1 MANYDF
7 RDDLI
12 VSGDHRSIFDHLV
25 SVISPDLKA
34 FLARDPLLRDA
45 LFNADAP
52 QSGYSKNGLM
62 LCRNKIYDVYL
73 GYREGIPVD
82 GTTDDTLLI
91 RANRVRNHLV
101 KLLNMSPVEI
111 KMLLAEQKKAEECGE
126 ENHETS
132 EPDYTQTQNAHN
144 SQEPINTDDTVS
156 EVSDAIDPNAELADD
171 ENNDSFVP
179 PQDMS
184 SDILG
189 LNATDY
195 QDDYS
200 DELPDIPTEDSN
212 QLEETSEE
220 APEVAQEDVPREDI
234 DKQTV
239 QDSEKI
245 DEEIV
250 TPHTQV
256 ETKEEKP
263 IAQNEVSHK
272 EPIREAPKK
281 SEPIVSEKKS
291 APHNEISLDAPV
303 KINVNIFGDYD
314 SRSDD
319 SEEEKDPFVE
329 AMYADEA
336 PKAKAPTL
344 NAAVSFKKNETF
356 EEYGVSESRDDEY
369 QQDVVLGLPSDGIN
383 LEELDLK
390 KENVASAKLIEYIIN
405 QDKKMNILTARI
417 TKIEEQMPHTGML
430 DIGSMYKVFDQRIEL
445 YRFNKHFLTIPNR
458 FHNFGYRTEVTSMKF
473 FVEHEG
479 ENWVVGMGNSMPS
492 ANENIPVY
500 SYQNDPV
507 RFEKILQKLLAKL

>member
-1 MANYDF
+1 MVNYDF

-25 SVISPDLKA
+25 SVIAPDLKV

-73 GYREGIPVD
+73 GYRDGIPVN

-111 KMLLAEQKKAEECGE
+111 KMLLAEQKKAEEGE
-126 ENHETS
+126 EGTYKTS
-132 EPDYTQTQNAHN
+132 EPDYTQTQDAHN
-144 SQEPINTDDTVS
+144 PQEPINTEDIVS
-156 EVSDAIDPNAELADD
+156 EVSDAINPNAELADD

-179 PQDMS
+179 PEDIS

-195 QDDYS
+195 NDDYS
-200 DELPDIPTEDSN
+200 EELEDIATEN
-212 QLEETSEE
+212 EQGLEENTEPAEFVQEEISSEDE
-220 APEVAQEDVPREDI
+220 TANVANDGEEI
-234 DKQTV
+234 DKEPQ
-239 QDSEKI
+239 SSNI
-245 DEEIV
+245 
-250 TPHTQV
+250 QV
-256 ETKEEKP
+256 ETGEEKP
-263 IAQNEVSHK
+263 IAQNEVFYK
-272 EPIREAPKK
+272 EPIREAHKK
-281 SEPIVSEKKS
+281 SEPLVSEKNLAS
-291 APHNEISLDAPV
+291 HSETNLDAPV
-303 KINVNIFGDYD
+303 KININIFGDYD
-314 SRSDD
+314 G
-319 SEEEKDPFVE
+319 EANNPEQEGDPFVE

-336 PKAKAPTL
+336 PKVKAPTL
-344 NAAVSFKKNETF
+344 NAAVSFKKNESF
-356 EEYGVSESRDDEY
+356 EEYGVNESRDDEY

>member
-1 MANYDF
+1 MVNYDF

-12 VSGDHRSIFDHLV
+12 VSSDHRSIFDHLV

-73 GYREGIPVD
+73 GYRDGIPVD

-101 KLLNMSPVEI
+101 KVLNMSPVEI
-111 KMLLAEQKKAEECGE
+111 KMLLAEQKKAEEEGS

-132 EPDYTQTQNAHN
+132 QTDEAQAQTAHS
-144 SQEPINTDDTVS
+144 SQEPADMENAVTPA
-156 EVSDAIDPNAELADD
+156 SDEIYHNEESADN
-171 ENNDSFVP
+171 ENSDSFVP
-179 PQDMS
+179 PQDIS

-195 QDDYS
+195 NDDYS
-200 DELPDIPTEDSN
+200 EEPEDIPTEN
-212 QLEETSEE
+212 EQGLEENTEPAE
-220 APEVAQEDVPREDI
+220 FAQEAISSEDETANVTN
-234 DKQTV
+234 DG
-239 QDSEKI
+239 EEI
-245 DEEIV
+245 DEEPQSSNI
-250 TPHTQV
+250 QV
-256 ETKEEKP
+256 ETHEEKP

-272 EPIREAPKK
+272 EAIRETHKK
-281 SEPIVSEKKS
+281 SEPLVSEKKLES
-291 APHNEISLDAPV
+291 HNETNLDAPV

-314 SRSDD
+314 G
-319 SEEEKDPFVE
+319 EANNPEQEGDPFVE

-336 PKAKAPTL
+336 PKVKAPTL
-344 NAAVSFKKNETF
+344 NAAVSFKKNESF
-356 EEYGVSESRDDEY
+356 EEYGVNESRDDEY

>member
-1 MANYDF
+1 MVNYDF
-7 RDDLI
+7 QDDLI
-12 VSGDHRSIFDHLV
+12 VSSDHRSIFDHLV
-25 SVISPDLKA
+25 SVIAPDLKV

-73 GYREGIPVD
+73 GYRDGIPVD

-111 KMLLAEQKKAEECGE
+111 KMLLAEQKKAEEEGSE
-126 ENHETS
+126 KHEISQT
-132 EPDYTQTQNAHN
+132 DDTQAQTAHS
-144 SQEPINTDDTVS
+144 SQEPADMENAVAS
-156 EVSDAIDPNAELADD
+156 ASDETYHNEESADN
-171 ENNDSFVP
+171 ENIDSFVP
-179 PQDMS
+179 PQDIS

-189 LNATDY
+189 LNATDHN
-195 QDDYS
+195 DDYS
-200 DELPDIPTEDSN
+200 EELEDIPTEN
-212 QLEETSEE
+212 EQGLEENTEPAE
-220 APEVAQEDVPREDI
+220 FAQEAISSEDETANVAN
-234 DKQTV
+234 DG
-239 QDSEKI
+239 
-245 DEEIV
+245 EEIKGEPQSSNV
-250 TPHTQV
+250 QV
-256 ETKEEKP
+256 ETGEEKP

-272 EPIREAPKK
+272 EPIIEAHKK
-281 SEPIVSEKKS
+281 SEPLVSEKTLAS
-291 APHNEISLDAPV
+291 HSETNLDAPV

-314 SRSDD
+314 G
-319 SEEEKDPFVE
+319 EANNPEQEGDPFVE

-336 PKAKAPTL
+336 PKVKAPTL
-344 NAAVSFKKNETF
+344 NAAVSFKKNESF
-356 EEYGVSESRDDEY
+356 EEYGVNESRDDEY

-390 KENVASAKLIEYIIN
+390 KENAASAKLIEYIIN

>member
-1 MANYDF
+1 MVNYDF

-12 VSGDHRSIFDHLV
+12 VSSDHRSIFDHLV
-25 SVISPDLKA
+25 SVIAPDLKV

-73 GYREGIPVD
+73 GYRDGIPVD

-111 KMLLAEQKKAEECGE
+111 KMLLAEQKKAEEEGS

-132 EPDYTQTQNAHN
+132 QTDDTQAQTAHS
-144 SQEPINTDDTVS
+144 SQEPADMENAVTPA
-156 EVSDAIDPNAELADD
+156 SDEIYHNEESADN
-171 ENNDSFVP
+171 ENSDSFVP
-179 PQDMS
+179 PEDIS

-195 QDDYS
+195 NDDYS
-200 DELPDIPTEDSN
+200 EELEDIATEN
-212 QLEETSEE
+212 EQGLEENTEPAEFVQE
-220 APEVAQEDVPREDI
+220 AISSVDETANVENDN
-234 DKQTV
+234 
-239 QDSEKI
+239 
-245 DEEIV
+245 EEINEGLESSNI
-250 TPHTQV
+250 QV
-256 ETKEEKP
+256 EPHEEKP

-272 EPIREAPKK
+272 EPIREAHKK
-281 SEPIVSEKKS
+281 SEPLVSEKALAS
-291 APHNEISLDAPV
+291 HSETNLDAPV

-314 SRSDD
+314 GEANNPEQ
-319 SEEEKDPFVE
+319 EEDPFVE
-329 AMYADEA
+329 AMYAD
-336 PKAKAPTL
+336 KAHKVKAPTL
-344 NAAVSFKKNETF
+344 NAAVSFKKNESF
-356 EEYGVSESRDDEY
+356 EEYGVNESRDDEY